1 MHRRPLLEL
10 LDLYAGRCPDEQ
22 DEVERVR
29 ALVRS
34 HTDCFERDCLP
45 GHITASSWIVSQDG
59 LRCLLTHHRKL
70 GRWLQL
76 GGHADGDPDPEAV
89 ALREAQE
96 ESGMNDFVLVVPE
109 DGCPVVDVDV
119 HVIPAWRADPAHEHH
134 DVRFVFRAGAGQPL
148 SISQESTELAW
159 FEWAGLDA
167 VGADQSLLRLARK
180 ARALLEAKSIL

>member
-1 MHRRPLLEL
+1 MVQRW
-10 LDLYAGRCPDEQ
+10 C
-22 DEVERVR
+22 
-29 ALVRS
+29 S
-34 HTDCFERDCLP
+34 
-45 GHITASSWIVSQDG
+45 DG
-59 LRCLLTHHRKL
+59 ARMVQGTT
-70 GRWLQL
+70 
-76 GGHADGDPDPEAV
+76 
-89 ALREAQE
+89 ALREVPGTASHQLAQCKA
-96 ESGMNDFVLVVPE
+96 DVH
-109 DGCPVVDVDV
+109 DVDV